1 MLFTTACFRAKVAI
15 GLCTA
20 WLGQCMAQ
28 EVKPFDQTLTL
39 QGITFHVTSPNLP
52 KGNTLKIA
60 PKGLQLDNS
69 PFSHDIDG
77 LVTGAEIA
85 DINADRSP
93 EIYVY
98 VREQGDKAAMSLVAY
113 SANKKKSL
121 SSITLQPLTENPR
134 AARGYGGHDDL
145 AVVEGVLLR
154 RFSVVDTKV
163 GTPKSTGKTR
173 QVQYKLK
180 PGEAG
185 WLLKISRIDEY

>member
-1 MLFTTACFRAKVAI
+1 MPFTTACFRAKVAI

-98 VREQGDKAAMSLVAY
+98 VREQGDKAAMSL
-113 SANKKKSL
+113 

-154 RFSVVDTKV
+154 RFSVVDTK
-163 GTPKSTGKTR
+163 GGNPKSTGKTR